1 MMVLAATPAT
11 PVGQTFLFWRVAIP
25 SDYLESSTHYTS
37 PKIPYDGLGDSWDQ
51 SIQSNDPLQLDLVM
65 FTTNIVMF
73 PTQPKELPLSQSET
87 AGNTILDAVED
98 HAGTTWNYNSL
109 TGCIA

>member
-37 PKIPYDGLGDSWDQ
+37 PKIPYDGLGDS
-51 SIQSNDPLQLDLVM
+51 
-65 FTTNIVMF
+65 
-73 PTQPKELPLSQSET
+73 
-87 AGNTILDAVED
+87 
-98 HAGTTWNYNSL
+98 
-109 TGCIA
+109 

>member
-51 SIQSNDPLQLDLVM
+51 SIQSNDPLQLDFEHSDVS
-65 FTTNIVMF
+65 NAAERIIPF
-73 PTQPKELPLSQSET
+73 PN
-87 AGNTILDAVED
+87 GD
-98 HAGTTWNYNSL
+98 YR
-109 TGCIA
+109 